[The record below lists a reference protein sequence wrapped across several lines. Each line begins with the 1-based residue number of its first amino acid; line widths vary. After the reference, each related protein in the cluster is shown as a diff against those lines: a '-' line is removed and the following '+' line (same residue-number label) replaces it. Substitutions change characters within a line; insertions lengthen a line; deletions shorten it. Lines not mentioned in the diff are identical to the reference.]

1 VLTAA
6 SRLNDRDGRNQQ
18 PRQVDS
24 EHASPIGE
32 IARIDP
38 AVVRFSAPS
47 AERETKTQAGSIGAT
62 LLERAKELVDIPTRQ
77 TAALVLDLDEH
88 SLGAR
93 ANPERDGRPRPG
105 ELEGVLQEV
114 SHDRGEDLPV
124 SLDRHALFDRR
135 DGQTDATSVRLQC
148 RSRCDFVDGS
158 YEIVAPLGAGGMGE
172 DDRCITLRQK
182 DVAAAVRGC
191 SIRPGVVGE
200 TEIT

>member
-135 DGQTDATSVRLQC
+135 DGQTDQYDDLFAIKSEVDCVRKRDMTARRVSPCTRGNASGLSAIRARSASRACAKSTPRRATR
-148 RSRCDFVDGS
+148 DS
-158 YEIVAPLGAGGMGE
+158 Y
-172 DDRCITLRQK
+172 Q
-182 DVAAAVRGC
+182 
-191 SIRPGVVGE
+191 S
-200 TEIT
+200 